1 MGKKVE
7 EEEKITSLAEPS
19 STLRLQKKK
28 KILSSSVNSEA
39 NIRVGK
45 DFLMKLS
52 FHSEIVKEEE
62 YLFLL
67 YNETPPTS

>member
-1 MGKKVE
+1 MKLPLHSEIVE
-7 EEEKITSLAEPS
+7 EEDFFC
-19 STLRLQKKK
+19 
-28 KILSSSVNSEA
+28 SSVNAEA

-52 FHSEIVKEEE
+52 FHSENVDEEE

-67 YNETPPTS
+67 YNKASPQS

>member
-1 MGKKVE
+1 MKKKK
-7 EEEKITSLAEPS
+7 KIMKLS
-19 STLRLQKKK
+19 STLRMLKKN
-28 KILSSSVNSEA
+28 ILSSSLNAEA
-39 NIRVGK
+39 NIRAGK